1 MWNSSQ
7 EYFVCD
13 AGDIIEIDIERQAKK
28 AGRIHVGGVMYD
40 DTGAIVSEVVLK
52 DRIHMSQEG
61 MFVVVLTVQRG
72 TGRLLTSQTLFLADL
87 FTCATLKN

>member
-1 MWNSSQ
+1 MLVHNARLA
-7 EYFVCD
+7 EKECGIPRKNIFVCD

-52 DRIHMSQEG
+52 DRIHMSQERNVCCG
-61 MFVVVLTVQRG
+61 
-72 TGRLLTSQTLFLADL
+72 ADR
-87 FTCATLKN
+87 TAWHRTIID

>member
-1 MWNSSQ
+1 M
-7 EYFVCD
+7 CD
-13 AGDIIEIDIERQAKK
+13 AGDIIEIGIERQAKK

-61 MFVVVLTVQRG
+61 MFVVVLTVQRQLDDINQPRHYFSRIYLLV
-72 TGRLLTSQTLFLADL
+72 RL
-87 FTCATLKN
+87 